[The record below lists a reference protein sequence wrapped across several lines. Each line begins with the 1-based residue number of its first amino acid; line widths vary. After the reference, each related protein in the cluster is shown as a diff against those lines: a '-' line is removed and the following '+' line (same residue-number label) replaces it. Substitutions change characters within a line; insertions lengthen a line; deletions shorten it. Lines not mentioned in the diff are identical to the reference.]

1 MFELLDIAP
10 AKFLLAFF
18 IVVIASIPQSL
29 TGMGF
34 GLLAASSLLL
44 VEPQMVPATVIVM
57 GSLVAAGHAVTH
69 LRDVNSR
76 ECGIALAGR
85 IAGVAIAFIALGF
98 IRDRET
104 FSLLIAV
111 VILIAVALSII
122 NIAPRKSGGSLF
134 VAGTVSGVT
143 GTITSVGAPPMGIVY
158 QRSRRKEASATLNAY
173 FAIGGFLSA
182 IAVWYHGWLEA
193 RDILMAL
200 ALLPGLALG
209 TWASR
214 FFTAYTDRN
223 FRPAVLWICTISAM
237 AVIGRALF

>member
-1 MFELLDIAP
+1 MFELLGIAP
-10 AKFLLAFF
+10 VKFLLDFL
-18 IVVIASIPQSL
+18 IVVVASIPQSL

-44 VEPQMVPATVIVM
+44 VDPQMVPATVIVM

-69 LRDVNSR
+69 LRDVKFR
-76 ECGIALAGR
+76 DCGIALAGR
-85 IAGVAIAFIALGF
+85 IAGIAIAFIALGF

-122 NIAPRKSGGSLF
+122 NIAPRKSGSSLF

-143 GTITSVGAPPMGIVY
+143 GTITSVGAPPMGILY
-158 QRSRRKEASATLNAY
+158 QQSRRKAASATLNAY
-173 FAIGGFLSA
+173 FALGGFMSA
-182 IAVWYHGWLEA
+182 VAVWHQGWLGS
-193 RDILMAL
+193 RDVLMAL

-214 FFTAYTDRN
+214 FLLAYADRN
-223 FRPAVLWICTISAM
+223 FQPAVLWICTISAG
-237 AVIGRALF
+237 AVIVRALL

>member
-85 IAGVAIAFIALGF
+85 IAGVAIAFIALGY

-104 FSLLIAV
+104 YS
-111 VILIAVALSII
+111 
-122 NIAPRKSGGSLF
+122 
-134 VAGTVSGVT
+134 
-143 GTITSVGAPPMGIVY
+143 
-158 QRSRRKEASATLNAY
+158 
-173 FAIGGFLSA
+173 
-182 IAVWYHGWLEA
+182 
-193 RDILMAL
+193 
-200 ALLPGLALG
+200 
-209 TWASR
+209 
-214 FFTAYTDRN
+214 
-223 FRPAVLWICTISAM
+223 
-237 AVIGRALF
+237 